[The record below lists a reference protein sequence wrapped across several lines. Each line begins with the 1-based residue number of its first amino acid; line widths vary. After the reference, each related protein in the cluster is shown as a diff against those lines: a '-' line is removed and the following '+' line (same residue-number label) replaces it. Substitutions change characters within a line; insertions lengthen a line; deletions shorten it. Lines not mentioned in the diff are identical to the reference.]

1 MQTHVFIIS
10 TMSFELT
17 SLIFKP
23 IGICLIQT
31 ATIQKF
37 EFNNKQFWISIMDP
51 VLQCM
56 GEDVLPYTDKCVV
69 IYHKHDVLSC
79 LRVKGTLHF
88 VEKYQDKIDI
98 VAVNQPILKP
108 NTSLVKRQYNKLG
121 FLRNFFTGDL
131 ENIINKL

>member
-1 MQTHVFIIS
+1 MFIIS

-37 EFNNKQFWISIMDP
+37 EFNKKQFWISIMDP

-56 GEDVLPYTDKCVV
+56 GENVLPYTDKCVV
-69 IYHKHDVLSC
+69 LYHKHDVLSC
-79 LRVKGTLHF
+79 LRVKGTLGF
-88 VEKYQDKIDI
+88 VENYQDKIDI
-98 VAVNQPILKP
+98 VALTVPILKP

-121 FLRNFFTGDL
+121 FLRSFFTGDL
-131 ENIINKL
+131 ENIIDKL